1 LRDRLIRKKKGRKSK
16 YKEGMMRGE
25 IRGIFSIKM
34 KMETNI
40 RTLALMKKGK
50 EAGKSQGYLMMD
62 KESSQ
67 RHC

>member
-1 LRDRLIRKKKGRKSK
+1 
-16 YKEGMMRGE
+16 MRGE